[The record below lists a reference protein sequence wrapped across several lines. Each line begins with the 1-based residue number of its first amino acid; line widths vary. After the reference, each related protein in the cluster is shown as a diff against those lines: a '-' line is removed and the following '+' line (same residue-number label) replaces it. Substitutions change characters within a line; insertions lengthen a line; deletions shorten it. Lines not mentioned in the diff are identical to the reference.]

1 VTASGSEQFHQRG
14 HHVQKAHG
22 RRVELAATG
31 DHLDGAMIAL
41 LPTMADAKRLA
52 LKGGELGRDLHCTL
66 YFLGGDASVFDETSR
81 QLIVSAVQFFAE
93 GMPEITSNIF
103 GISHW
108 NAGGDSP
115 SWVWS
120 VGDDPGMPSLEAAH
134 EMAHE
139 ALLMCDGQFDLPV
152 QHTPWVAHICAAYT
166 EDLTL
171 AKELE
176 RRVGPVT
183 FDRIRVVF
191 GGEATDIP
199 LSGAMTA
206 DGTMRRKLTDTE
218 VACRTDFAVIDQQWK
233 SAVSQTVARWSSI
246 THAQRAQIRE
256 QVTAAVNAGT
266 LDQLSEMD
274 VSTDDATDLLAE
286 QMTLYAEQAGR
297 QMQRE
302 AEQQGVTV
310 PEWSVTASA
319 LVAGARI
326 DRIKAFARM
335 IARSLGRRMT
345 SSASRRAM
353 VAAQVEEDGDIVAA
367 EVDHDL
373 SELSDSGTEK
383 EIGAAMSMAQGLGR
397 MAVLSAAPPGAYF
410 ASEALDKRTCGPCRE
425 IDGHEFAS
433 LKEAENAYPA
443 GGYNQCSGGSNCRG
457 QLIAIWD
464 DQNVAASAVQ
474 EDSSMTTATET
485 LGGDPN
491 PGTKKDKRLKPNK
504 NAGETVE
511 LHEDGTITV
520 TSEELAAAECPPGM
534 TMDPG
539 TGECTAMDAAKTEP
553 WIGPLTVE
561 GKVTGDGREFAEG
574 KLDWIEPI
582 EPGAMP
588 LRWNIEDSHGGEA
601 RTKAVNVG
609 RIDRVWRD
617 GALIMGE
624 GVFDMGQPNGVEA
637 HRRVRDGF
645 LRGVS
650 IDADDIA
657 NADIE
662 FVWPEGSGSE
672 SEDGGLF
679 DLLFADPE
687 KVIYHG
693 GRIRGA
699 TLCDI
704 PAFTEAYISL
714 PNESDPVVA
723 SGQPHPELV
732 QRPMERRRTID
743 GLTRA
748 LTAHGGSGWK
758 PPAEW
763 FENPQLSM
771 PVGIQV
777 TDEGRVY
784 GHAAQWGSCHIGQT
798 GTCVQPPR
806 EEGHPYFM
814 TGEMTSADG
823 KTVAVGQ
830 ITVHTG
836 HAPLN
841 LAAGPAAEHYDNT
854 GSAVADVAVGNDSH
868 GIWVAGAIRPGA
880 DPLLVHELRASGQ
893 VSGDWRRI
901 GGKLRMVGLLGV
913 NVPGFGIPKMRA
925 RVASGEPV
933 ALLAAGQL
941 TVSHGLSDDEVRERA
956 YKIVMDDLF
965 RQVSEGRD

>member
-1 VTASGSEQFHQRG
+1 MSGSEQFHQRG

-66 YFLGGDASVFDETSR
+66 FFLGGDASVFSEEDR
-81 QLIVSAVQFFAE
+81 WLITEAVQFLAE

-120 VGDDPGMPSLEAAH
+120 VGDSPEGPCLEEAH
-134 EMAHE
+134 ELAHE

-176 RRVGPVT
+176 RRLGPVT
-183 FDRIRVVF
+183 FDRIRVTF

-199 LSGAMTA
+199 LTGTLTA

-218 VACRTDFAVIDQQWK
+218 VSCKADFALIDQQWK
-233 SAVSQTVARWSSI
+233 SAVSQTMARWSSI
-246 THAQRAQIRE
+246 SHVQRAQIRE
-256 QVTAAVNAGT
+256 QVKTAVDAGK
-266 LDQLSEMD
+266 LDQLAEMD
-274 VSTDDATDLLAE
+274 VDTEEAADLIAE
-286 QMTLYAEQAGR
+286 QMTSYAEQAGR

-335 IARSLGRRMT
+335 VAHALGRRMT
-345 SSASRRAM
+345 TSASRRAM

-373 SELSDSGTEK
+373 SELSPSGTEK

-425 IDGHEFAS
+425 IDGHEFPS

-464 DQNVAASAVQ
+464 DQNVAASAAQ
-474 EDSSMTTATET
+474 EDSMTTATET

-491 PGTKKDKRLKPNK
+491 PGTKKDRRLKPNK
-504 NAGETVE
+504 TTGETIE

-520 TSEELAAAECPPGM
+520 SHEEELAAGECPPGM
-534 TMDPG
+534 EMDPG
-539 TGECTAMDAAKTEP
+539 TGECTAMDAAKTAP
-553 WIGPLTVE
+553 WFGPLTVE
-561 GKVTGDGREFAEG
+561 GKATGDGREFA
-574 KLDWIEPI
+574 KDALTWIEPI

-588 LRWNIEDSHGGEA
+588 LRWNIEDSHGGA
-601 RTKAVNVG
+601 PTTKAVNVG
-609 RIDRVWRD
+609 RIDRVWREGD
-617 GALIMGE
+617 LIMAE
-624 GVFDMGQPNGVEA
+624 GVFDLGQPDGAEA
-637 HRRVRDGF
+637 HRRVGSGF

-672 SEDGGLF
+672 SEEGDLF
-679 DLLFADPE
+679 EMLFAQPE
-687 KVIYHG
+687 KVVYHG

-704 PAFTEAYISL
+704 PAFPEAFISL
-714 PNESDPVVA
+714 PDDPDPVVA

-732 QRPMERRRTID
+732 QGQMERRRTID

-748 LTAHGGSGWK
+748 LTAHGGPAWK

-763 FENPQLSM
+763 FENPQLSV

-806 EEGHPYFM
+806 EDGHPYFM
-814 TGEMTSADG
+814 TGEMTAADG

-841 LAAGPAAEHYDNT
+841 LGAGPAAEHYDNT
-854 GSAVADVAVGNDSH
+854 GSAVADVAVGNDAH
-868 GIWVAGAIRPGA
+868 GIWVAGAIRSGA

-901 GGKLRMVGLLGV
+901 GGQLRMVGLLGV
-913 NVPGFGIPKMRA
+913 NVPGFGVPKMRA
-925 RVASGEPV
+925 RVASGEPQT
-933 ALLAAGQL
+933 LLAAGQL
-941 TVSHGLSDDEVRERA
+941 TVSHGMSDAEVRMQA
-956 YKIVMDDLF
+956 YKLVMDDLF